1 MSGHA
6 RRSEDAVNALLRDRR
21 YLVYAV
27 LISVVGAALRALSV
41 PPVLG
46 DLDGV
51 NFARG
56 LAAFDPLHQ
65 APHFPGYPVRIAC
78 ASAVRELGASL
89 GASEVWAIALPG
101 ILLWPMGSV
110 LMFVGLRRLLGVA
123 PAMAAVIAGSLAP
136 GAVLVA
142 GWPGSDG
149 LGLAL
154 LAAAVGAFGLGT
166 AGRIPHRGRWLWAAG
181 ALLGLG
187 LGVRLAW
194 LPLTIG
200 LSVVFLVN
208 NRSAVARV
216 FAGIA
221 VGAGAWFLPLLWIV
235 GPGALF
241 ETAWGFTAGHFSS
254 WGGTAFSHSAPL
266 TERLG
271 LASASLWHGASG
283 IPSASYAQLMG
294 AGLLAVASVAGCLA
308 WRRLHIRASLW
319 GVLAVA
325 GAYAAW
331 ILLGQNLEKV
341 RHLVP
346 LMLCLAV
353 LLGAA
358 VAKTRLAPWIAGAVT
373 ACLLV
378 GSTSW
383 AWQQARMPPP
393 AASLVRHVVRSYS
406 PQDLQVFSGQEARL
420 FEYYAPGYRAVRPAS
435 GEVLRVELQRLRER
449 GVKVLMSSA
458 TPGIHQFRHELRTV
472 ARFEGSPVVRGPGT
486 SLVLYE
492 WAPRAV
498 VSVGGQP

>member
-1 MSGHA
+1 MST
-6 RRSEDAVNALLRDRR
+6 ELRDHR
-21 YLVYAV
+21 YLVYAA
-27 LISVVGAALRALSV
+27 LIGVAGAALRALSV

-65 APHFPGYPVRIAC
+65 APHFPGYPVLIAC
-78 ASAVRELGASL
+78 ASAVRAL
-89 GASEVWAIALPG
+89 GASEVWALALPG
-101 ILLWPMGSV
+101 ILLWPFAATM
-110 LMFVGLRRLLGVA
+110 MFVGLRRPLGVA
-123 PAMAAVIAGSLAP
+123 PAMAPVIAGSLAP

-166 AGRIPHRGRWLWAAG
+166 VGRIPYRGRWLWAAG

-194 LPLTIG
+194 LPLTLG
-200 LSVVFLVN
+200 LSIVFLAK
-208 NRSAVARV
+208 NRSAIPRV
-216 FAGIA
+216 LAGMT
-221 VGAGAWFLPLLWIV
+221 VGVGAWFLPLLWIV

-241 ETAWGFTAGHFSS
+241 ETAWGFTAGHFLS
-254 WGGTAFSHSAPL
+254 WGGTALSHSGPV

-271 LASASLWHGASG
+271 VASASLWHGASG
-283 IPSASYAQLMG
+283 VPFTSHAQLMG
-294 AGLLAVASVAGCLA
+294 AGLLAVVSVAGFVA
-308 WRRLHIRASLW
+308 GRRRLLRAPLW
-319 GVLAVA
+319 GLLALTGV
-325 GAYAAW
+325 YTAW

-353 LLGAA
+353 FLGAA
-358 VAKTRLAPWIAGAVT
+358 VAKTRLAPWMAGAVT

-378 GSTSW
+378 GSTAW
-383 AWQQARMPPP
+383 AWQQGRVPAP
-393 AASLVRHVVRSYS
+393 AASLVRHVVHRYS

-420 FEYYAPGYRAVRPAS
+420 FEHYAPGYRAVRPAS
-435 GEVLRVELQRLRER
+435 GEVLRVELQRLRGR
-449 GVKVLMSSA
+449 GVRVLMSSA
-458 TPGIHQFRHELRTV
+458 TPGIFQFRHELRIV
-472 ARFEGSPVVRGPGT
+472 ARFEGSPVVRGPDT
-486 SLVLYE
+486 DLALYE
-492 WAPRAV
+492 WAPGAV

>member
-1 MSGHA
+1 VST
-6 RRSEDAVNALLRDRR
+6 ALRHHR
-21 YLVYAV
+21 YLALAV

-65 APHFPGYPVRIAC
+65 APHFPGYPVLIAA
-78 ASAVRELGASL
+78 ASAVRAL
-89 GASEVWAIALPG
+89 GASEVWALALPG
-101 ILLWPMGSV
+101 ILLWPMGST

-123 PAMAAVIAGSLAP
+123 PAMAAVIAGSLTP

-154 LAAAVGAFGLGT
+154 VAAAVGAFALAT
-166 AGRIPHRGRWLWAAG
+166 AGRLEHRGHWLWAAG

-200 LSVVFLVN
+200 LSVVFLAN
-208 NRSAVARV
+208 NPRAAGRV
-216 FAGIA
+216 LAGMA
-221 VGAGAWFLPLLWIV
+221 VGVGVWFLPLLWIV
-235 GPGALF
+235 GPVALF
-241 ETAWGFTAGHFSS
+241 ETAWGFTSGHFSS
-254 WGGTAFSHSAPL
+254 WGGTALSHSAPL
-266 TERLG
+266 TERVG
-271 LASASLWHGASG
+271 VASASLWHGASG
-283 IPSASYAQLMG
+283 IASTSYAHLLG
-294 AGLLAVASVAGCLA
+294 GGLVALASVAGVFA

-325 GAYAAW
+325 GAYTAW

-358 VAKTRLAPWIAGAVT
+358 VAHTRVAPWIAGAVT

-378 GSTSW
+378 GSASW
-383 AWQQARMPPP
+383 AWQQARVPAP
-393 AASLVRHVVRSYS
+393 AASLVRHGVRSYS
-406 PQDLQVFSGQEARL
+406 PQALQVFSGQEARL
-420 FEYYAPGYRAVRPAS
+420 FEHYAPGYRAVRPAS
-435 GEVLRVELQRLRER
+435 ADVLGVELQRLRER
-449 GVKVLMSSA
+449 GITVLMTSA

-472 ARFEGSPVVRGPGT
+472 ARFEGSPVVRGPGAG
-486 SLVLYE
+486 LALYE
-492 WAPRAV
+492 WAPRAI
-498 VSVGGQP
+498 VSVGGRP